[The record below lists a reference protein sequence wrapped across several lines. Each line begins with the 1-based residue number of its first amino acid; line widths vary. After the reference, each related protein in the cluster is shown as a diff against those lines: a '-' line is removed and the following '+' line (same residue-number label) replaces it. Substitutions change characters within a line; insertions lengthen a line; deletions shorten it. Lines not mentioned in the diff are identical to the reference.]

1 MLSRPQN
8 IRVGRVDNLEIFW
21 PNIFTEETGLFFF
34 ISGYYYEIILDIV
47 IIEPGLFVFFFFTGK
62 FFTFTFSFHCKH
74 GESVN
79 LLALIKH

>member
-1 MLSRPQN
+1 MLSMPQN
-8 IRVGRVDNLEIFW
+8 IRVGRVEGDFL
-21 PNIFTEETGLFFF
+21 PNMFTEETGFFLLQDIIMKLISRHCNLLNLFFF
-34 ISGYYYEIILDIV
+34 SG
-47 IIEPGLFVFFFFTGK
+47 T